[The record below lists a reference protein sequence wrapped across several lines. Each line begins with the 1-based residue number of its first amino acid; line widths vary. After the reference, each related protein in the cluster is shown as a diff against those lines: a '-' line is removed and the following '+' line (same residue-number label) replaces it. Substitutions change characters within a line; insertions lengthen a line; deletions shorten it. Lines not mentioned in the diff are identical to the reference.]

1 MVTPEARDL
10 VRRARL
16 LKPKDLSV
24 REREDSP
31 RSVGVG
37 RVRVCMLCVGNSEQR
52 ERGVGASVNATMLSE
67 TL

>member
-1 MVTPEARDL
+1 MN
-10 VRRARL
+10 VRN
-16 LKPKDLSV
+16 
-24 REREDSP
+24 
-31 RSVGVG
+31 VGVG